1 VYKRRTA
8 STGLIECSDMKNPW
22 VLVGL
27 LAVVLIGGAVWYSS
41 QAGAVYN
48 EGVTVQTYIKGNPD
62 ATVKLVEYSDFQC
75 PACAAFQ
82 PVIADIIAEYGG
94 RIAFEYR
101 HFPLTQIHRLAE
113 PAARAAEA
121 AGQQGKFYE
130 YHDLLFINQSA
141 WSNSTNPAQFFIQY
155 ATELGLDIE
164 QFTRQQRS
172 SILRDHVRDQF
183 NEARALGFTGTPSFV
198 LNGEVMQFQTYD
210 EFRQQIIAAVDPAAA
225 SSDVVLPTTITPAA
239 SGTEVIT
246 EPVAVPAGE
255 PEVRFGI

>member
-1 VYKRRTA
+1 
-8 STGLIECSDMKNPW
+8 MKNPW
-22 VLVGL
+22 VIVGL

-41 QAGAVYN
+41 KAGATYN
-48 EGVTVQTYIKGNPD
+48 EGVTVQSYIKGNPE

-82 PVIADIIAEYGG
+82 PVIADIIAEYGD

-130 YHDLLFINQSA
+130 YHDLLFVNQSA
-141 WSNSTNPAQFFIQY
+141 WSNSSNPAQFFIQY
-155 ATELGLDIE
+155 ATELGLDID

-172 SILRDHVRDQF
+172 SLLRDHVRDQF
-183 NEARALGFTGTPSFV
+183 NEARALGFSGTPSFV

-210 EFRQQIIAAVDPAAA
+210 EFRQQIIAAIDPSVAG
-225 SSDVVLPTTITPAA
+225 SDVVLPTTVDTTTATNTEAVAPAA
-239 SGTEVIT
+239 TPTGT
-246 EPVAVPAGE
+246 